1 MHVLILSIMRSQF
14 IFAPLLALASLF
26 VGCESMEK
34 GVPQEVVVMS
44 FPTEAS
50 VYINGDPV
58 GITPL
63 TVKLPR
69 KIVHEVRLEK
79 HGYNPAVKYFTPVPN
94 SKGENFVTFG
104 LARDL
109 GYYKDLE
116 PGTMKTEMQSELVPS
131 STGSDPFEK
140 MAIQALEADRQLE
153 SGEITP
159 AEHKVIIEQILH
171 YFEKYS

>member
-1 MHVLILSIMRSQF
+1 MMKPQF
-14 IFAPLLALASLF
+14 IFFPLAALASLF

-50 VYINGDPV
+50 VYINGEAV

-63 TVKLPR
+63 KVELRRKL
-69 KIVHEVRLEK
+69 VHEVRLEK
-79 HGYNPAVKYFTPVPN
+79 QGFNPAVRYFTPVDN
-94 SKGENFVTFG
+94 EKADNFITFG

-116 PGTMKTEMQSELVPS
+116 PRKMKAEMDSELVPA
-131 STGSDPFEK
+131 STGGDPFEK
-140 MAIQALEADRQLE
+140 MAIQALEADRLLE
-153 SGEITP
+153 AGEISA
-159 AEHKVIIEQILH
+159 AEHKVIIEQILR
-171 YFEKYS
+171 YFERYS

>member
-1 MHVLILSIMRSQF
+1 
-14 IFAPLLALASLF
+14 
-26 VGCESMEK
+26 MEV

-63 TVKLPR
+63 SLKLPR

-79 HGYNPAVKYFTPVPN
+79 HGYNSAVKYFTPVPN
-94 SKGENFVTFG
+94 EKSENFVKFG
-104 LARDL
+104 LSRDL

-116 PGTMKTEMQSELVPS
+116 PSTLKAEMESDLVPS
-131 STGSDPFEK
+131 SIGADPFEK
-140 MAIQALEADRQLE
+140 MAVQALEADRQLE

-159 AEHKVIIEQILH
+159 AEHKVIIEQILG
-171 YFEKYS
+171 YFERYS